1 MEIKKDDNLYIYQWW
16 IAHKAIQ
23 QGVEETKNRKKRQ
36 DAVKEALKNKTAEE
50 IAEIKRRKM
59 KESLRDAKDA
69 GNEHMV
75 KLIEKYDFNM
85 KKYKLDDNFGND
97 QGQNLN
103 K

>member
-1 MEIKKDDNLYIYQWW
+1 MQE
-16 IAHKAIQ
+16 
-23 QGVEETKNRKKRQ
+23 RKKKV
-36 DAVKEALKNKTAEE
+36 DLALENKTEEE

-59 KESLRDAKDA
+59 KESLREAKDA

-75 KLIEKYDFNM
+75 KLMEKYDFNM
-85 KKYKLDDNFGND
+85 KKYKTDDNFGND